1 MMDLRQLKTQTTWEA
16 ATDAINHNSG
26 KINEAVTRLE
36 NATYKNK
43 GYFKTEEQLRTTI
56 LIPTAGSKAYVG
68 ASYPY
73 KVYLV
78 ENGTW
83 VDSGET
89 GGSEEVNLEGYF
101 TKEEFERL
109 SRDLPQEEFDSL
121 KEQGLLDP
129 EVTYNTYEE

>member
-1 MMDLRQLKTQTTWEA
+1 MNLETINTQTTWAEA
-16 ATDAINHNSG
+16 SKRINDNNAR
-26 KINEAVTRLE
+26 INEAVMRLQ
-36 NATYKNK
+36 NSTYKNK
-43 GYFKTEEQLRTTI
+43 GYFKTEEQLRNTI
-56 LIPTAGSKAYVG
+56 LTPTAGSRAYVG
-68 ASYPY
+68 VSYPY

>member
-1 MMDLRQLKTQTTWEA
+1 MNLETINTQTTWAEA
-16 ATDAINHNSG
+16 SKRINDNNAR
-26 KINEAVTRLE
+26 INEAVTRLQ
-36 NATYKNK
+36 NSTYKNK
-43 GYFKTEEQLRTTI
+43 GYFKTEEQLRSTI
-56 LIPTAGSKAYVG
+56 LTPTAGSRAYVG
-68 ASYPY
+68 TVYPY

>member
-1 MMDLRQLKTQTTWEA
+1 MNLEAINTQTTWAEA
-16 ATDAINHNSG
+16 SKRINDNNAR
-26 KINEAVTRLE
+26 INEAVTRLQ
-36 NATYKNK
+36 NSTYKNK
-43 GYFKTEEQLRTTI
+43 GYFKTEEQLRNTI
-56 LIPTAGSKAYVG
+56 LTPTAGSRAYVG
-68 ASYPY
+68 VSYPY

-121 KEQGLLDP
+121 REQGLLDP

>member
-1 MMDLRQLKTQTTWEA
+1 MNLETISTQTTWAEA
-16 ATDAINHNSG
+16 SKRINDNNAR
-26 KINEAVTRLE
+26 INEAVTRLQ
-36 NATYKNK
+36 NSTYKNK
-43 GYFKTEEQLRTTI
+43 GYFKTEAQLRNTI
-56 LIPTAGSKAYVG
+56 LTPTAGSRAYVG
-68 ASYPY
+68 VSYPY

>member
-1 MMDLRQLKTQTTWEA
+1 MNLEQINTQTTWSEA
-16 ATDAINHNSG
+16 SNRINQNNQ
-26 KINEAVTRLE
+26 KINEAVMRLE
-36 NATYKNK
+36 NSTYKNK
-43 GYFKTEEQLRTTI
+43 GYFKTEEQLVSA
-56 LIPTAGSKAYVG
+56 IPTPPVGSKAYVG
-68 ASYPY
+68 VSYPY
-73 KVYLV
+73 KVYMV
-78 ENGTW
+78 ENGAW

>member
-1 MMDLRQLKTQTTWEA
+1 MNLETINTQTTWAEA
-16 ATDAINHNSG
+16 SKRINDNNAR
-26 KINEAVTRLE
+26 INEAVTRLQ
-36 NATYKNK
+36 NSTYKNK
-43 GYFKTEEQLRTTI
+43 GYFKTEEQLRSTI
-56 LIPTAGSKAYVG
+56 LTPMAGSRAYVG
-68 ASYPY
+68 VSYPY

>member
-1 MMDLRQLKTQTTWEA
+1 MNLETINTQTTWAEA
-16 ATDAINHNSG
+16 SKRINDNNAR
-26 KINEAVTRLE
+26 INEAVTRLQ
-36 NATYKNK
+36 NSTYKNK
-43 GYFKTEEQLRTTI
+43 GYFKTEEQLRSTI
-56 LIPTAGSKAYVG
+56 LTPTAGSKAYVG
-68 ASYPY
+68 VSYPY

-121 KEQGLLDP
+121 REQGLLDP

>member
-1 MMDLRQLKTQTTWEA
+1 MNLETINTQTTWAEA
-16 ATDAINHNSG
+16 SKRINDNNAR
-26 KINEAVTRLE
+26 INEAVTRLQ
-36 NATYKNK
+36 NSTYKNK
-43 GYFKTEEQLRTTI
+43 GYFKTEEQLRNTI
-56 LIPTAGSKAYVG
+56 LTPTAGSRAYVG
-68 ASYPY
+68 VSYPY

>member
-1 MMDLRQLKTQTTWEA
+1 MNLETINTQTTWAEA
-16 ATDAINHNSG
+16 SKRINDNNAR
-26 KINEAVTRLE
+26 INEAVMRIE
-36 NATYKNK
+36 NSTFKNK
-43 GYFKTEEQLRTTI
+43 GYFKTEEQLRSAI
-56 LIPTAGSKAYVG
+56 LTPTAGSRAYVG
-68 ASYPY
+68 VSYPY

-109 SRDLPQEEFDSL
+109 SRDLPQEEFDRL

>member
-1 MMDLRQLKTQTTWEA
+1 MNLETINTQTTWAEA
-16 ATDAINHNSG
+16 SKRINDNNAR
-26 KINEAVTRLE
+26 INEAVMRLQ
-36 NATYKNK
+36 NSTYKNK
-43 GYFKTEEQLRTTI
+43 GYFKTEEQLRNTI
-56 LIPTAGSKAYVG
+56 LTPTAGSRAYVG
-68 ASYPY
+68 VSYPY

-89 GGSEEVNLEGYF
+89 GGSEEVNLDGYF

>member
-1 MMDLRQLKTQTTWEA
+1 MNLETINTQTTWAEA
-16 ATDAINHNSG
+16 SNRINQNNA
-26 KINEAVTRLE
+26 KINEAVTRLQ

-43 GYFKTEEQLRTTI
+43 GYFKTEAQL
-56 LIPTAGSKAYVG
+56 LSAIPNPPVGGKAYVG
-68 ASYPY
+68 TVYPY

-101 TKEEFERL
+101 TKDEFERL
-109 SRDLPQEEFDSL
+109 SRDLPQEEFDQL
-121 KEQGLLDP
+121 REEGLLDP

>member
-1 MMDLRQLKTQTTWEA
+1 MNLEQINTQTTWAEA
-16 ATDAINHNSG
+16 SKRINDNNAR
-26 KINEAVTRLE
+26 INEAVMRLQ
-36 NATYKNK
+36 NSTYKNK
-43 GYFKTEEQLRTTI
+43 GYFKTEAQLRSTI
-56 LIPTAGSKAYVG
+56 LTPTAGSRAYVG
-68 ASYPY
+68 VMYPY

>member
-1 MMDLRQLKTQTTWEA
+1 MNLETINIQTTWAEA
-16 ATDAINHNSG
+16 SKRINDNNAR
-26 KINEAVTRLE
+26 INEAVTRLQ
-36 NATYKNK
+36 NSTYKNK
-43 GYFKTEEQLRTTI
+43 GYFKTEEQLRSTI
-56 LIPTAGSKAYVG
+56 LTPTAGSRAYVG
-68 ASYPY
+68 VSYPY

-83 VDSGET
+83 VDSGEK

>member
-1 MMDLRQLKTQTTWEA
+1 MNLETISTQTTWAEA
-16 ATDAINHNSG
+16 SKRINDNNAR
-26 KINEAVTRLE
+26 INEAVTRLQ
-36 NATYKNK
+36 NSTYKNK
-43 GYFKTEEQLRTTI
+43 GYFKTEEQLRNTI
-56 LIPTAGSKAYVG
+56 LTPTAGSRAYVG
-68 ASYPY
+68 VSYPY

>member
-1 MMDLRQLKTQTTWEA
+1 MNLETINTQTTWAEA
-16 ATDAINHNSG
+16 SKRINDNNAR
-26 KINEAVTRLE
+26 INEAVMRLQ
-36 NATYKNK
+36 NSTYKNK
-43 GYFKTEEQLRTTI
+43 GYFKTEEQLRNTI
-56 LIPTAGSKAYVG
+56 LTPTAGSRAYVG
-68 ASYPY
+68 VSYPY

-78 ENGTW
+78 DNGTW

-121 KEQGLLDP
+121 REQGLLDP

>member
-1 MMDLRQLKTQTTWEA
+1 MNLETINTQTTWAEA
-16 ATDAINHNSG
+16 SKRINDNNAR
-26 KINEAVTRLE
+26 INEAVTRLQ
-36 NATYKNK
+36 NSTYKNK
-43 GYFKTEEQLRTTI
+43 GYFKTEEQLRNTI
-56 LIPTAGSKAYVG
+56 LTPTAGSRAYVG
-68 ASYPY
+68 VSYPY

-83 VDSGET
+83 IDSGET

>member
-1 MMDLRQLKTQTTWEA
+1 MILETINTRTTWAEA
-16 ATDAINHNSG
+16 SKRINDNNAR
-26 KINEAVTRLE
+26 INEAVTRLQ
-36 NATYKNK
+36 NSTYKNK
-43 GYFKTEEQLRTTI
+43 GYFKTEEQLRNTI
-56 LIPTAGSKAYVG
+56 LTPTAGSRAYVG
-68 ASYPY
+68 VSYPY

>member
-1 MMDLRQLKTQTTWEA
+1 MNLETINTQTTWAEA
-16 ATDAINHNSG
+16 SKRINDNNAR
-26 KINEAVTRLE
+26 INEAVTRLQ
-36 NATYKNK
+36 NSTYKNK
-43 GYFKTEEQLRTTI
+43 GYFKTEEQLRSTI
-56 LIPTAGSKAYVG
+56 LTPTAGSRAYVG
-68 ASYPY
+68 VSYPY

-83 VDSGET
+83 VDSGEK

>member
-1 MMDLRQLKTQTTWEA
+1 MNLEQINTQTTWSEA
-16 ATDAINHNSG
+16 SNRINQNNQR
-26 KINEAVTRLE
+26 INEAVMRLE
-36 NATYKNK
+36 NSTYKNK
-43 GYFKTEEQLRTTI
+43 GYFKTLEQLVSA
-56 LIPTAGSKAYVG
+56 IPTPPVGGKAYVG
-68 ASYPY
+68 VSYPY

-109 SRDLPQEEFDSL
+109 SRELPQEEFDSL

>member
-1 MMDLRQLKTQTTWEA
+1 MNLETINTQTTWAEA
-16 ATDAINHNSG
+16 SKRINDNNAR
-26 KINEAVTRLE
+26 INEAVTRLQ
-36 NATYKNK
+36 NSTYKNK
-43 GYFKTEEQLRTTI
+43 GYFKTEEQLRSTI
-56 LIPTAGSKAYVG
+56 LTPTAGSRAYVG
-68 ASYPY
+68 VSYPY

>member
-1 MMDLRQLKTQTTWEA
+1 MNLETINTQTTWAEA
-16 ATDAINHNSG
+16 SKRINDNNAR
-26 KINEAVTRLE
+26 INEAVTRLQ
-36 NATYKNK
+36 NSTYKNK
-43 GYFKTEEQLRTTI
+43 GYFKTEEQLRSTI
-56 LIPTAGSKAYVG
+56 LTPTAGSRAYVG
-68 ASYPY
+68 VSYPY

-109 SRDLPQEEFDSL
+109 SRDLPQEEFDRL